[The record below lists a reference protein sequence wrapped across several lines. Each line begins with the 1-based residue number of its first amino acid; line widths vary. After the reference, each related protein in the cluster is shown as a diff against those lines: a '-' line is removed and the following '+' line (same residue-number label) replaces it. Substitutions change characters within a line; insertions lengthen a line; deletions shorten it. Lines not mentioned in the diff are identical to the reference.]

1 MAAVIGSGD
10 ARESLGYV
18 TQFLQGIAQ
27 SVKDNDL
34 GNAASAVARKY
45 RQGTSTEAD
54 LIALGAMVNS
64 RLDTNR
70 PL

>member
-1 MAAVIGSGD
+1 
-10 ARESLGYV
+10 V